1 MFFILSKTIG
11 LLTKPLT
18 WLIVLML
25 LAVFW
30 RKPKLK
36 RFSLIASLIILLV
49 FTNPLVINVALKNW
63 EPTPVAIE
71 TLPTYD
77 IGIVLGGFAR
87 YLPGSDNIELTD
99 AGDRLWQTVSLYK
112 QGKIKKILISG
123 GGAEET
129 KSEAAAVYDVL
140 IAMGIPNSAI
150 LAETNSR
157 NTRENAVF
165 SAELIAKKHPGATCV
180 LVTSALHM
188 KRSIGCFRKVGLNP
202 DAFPAEHITRY
213 DKVYWAE
220 WLRPEPSAFKN
231 WDRIINEWVG
241 IVVYKLQGYI

>member
-1 MFFILSKTIG
+1 VFFILSKTIG
-11 LLTKPLT
+11 LLTKPLI

-36 RFSLIASLIILLV
+36 RFSLIASLVILLI
-49 FTNPLVINVALKNW
+49 FTNPFVTDVALKLW

-71 TLPTYD
+71 TLPVYD

-87 YLPGSDNIELTD
+87 YLPGPDHIELTD
-99 AGDRLWQTVSLYK
+99 AGDRLWQTVSLY
-112 QGKIKKILISG
+112 QRGKIKKILISG
-123 GGAEET
+123 AGAEDT
-129 KSEAAAVYDVL
+129 KSEAEAVHDVL

-150 LAETNSR
+150 LAEKDSR
-157 NTRENAVF
+157 NTRENAIF
-165 SAELIAKKHPGATCV
+165 SAEMIAEEHSGATCV

-188 KRSIGCFRKVGLNP
+188 NRSLGCFRKAGLNP
-202 DAFPAEHITRY
+202 DAFPVEHITRY

-220 WLRPEPSAFKN
+220 WLRPDPSAFKY
-231 WDRIINEWVG
+231 WDRMMNEWVG